1 MSYGK
6 VISGGKQMSK
16 GLSKSINDKLDSF
29 AEGHKHAASIAK
41 AVSGAYKAGIVTD
54 PHTNNVK
61 GGTFTKPKVY
71 SQG

>member
-6 VISGGKQMSK
+6 IISGGKQMSK
-16 GLSKSINDKLDSF
+16 GLSKNINDKLDNF
-29 AEGHKHAASIAK
+29 AAGHAHAASIAK
-41 AVSGAYKAGIVTD
+41 AVNSAYKDGIVND

-71 SQG
+71 PQN